1 MRDFW
6 TFLSAEYSRSR
17 IENLTIIL
25 ALASLPVACFAR
37 WVEVAA

>member
-1 MRDFW
+1 MNRVLRY
-6 TFLSAEYSRSR
+6 LSAGYARSR

-25 ALASLPVACFAR
+25 AVASLPVVAFAR

>member
-1 MRDFW
+1 MNRVLRYLAADY
-6 TFLSAEYSRSR
+6 ARSR

-25 ALASLPVACFAR
+25 AVASLPVVAFAR